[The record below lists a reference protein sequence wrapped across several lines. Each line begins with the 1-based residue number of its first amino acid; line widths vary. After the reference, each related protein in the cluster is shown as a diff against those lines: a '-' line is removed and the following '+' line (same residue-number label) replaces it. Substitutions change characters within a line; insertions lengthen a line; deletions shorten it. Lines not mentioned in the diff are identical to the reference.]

1 MLKRVPIFAHRGA
14 SGSTLENSFQSF
26 VKAKQIGA
34 DGIEFDIH
42 CSSDDVLIVYHD
54 SNLKRLSGVD
64 KYIDDC
70 TAEELRKYKLGT
82 RFGRFFAPKKMPLF
96 QEVVDWANE
105 HKMPVNIELKKSL
118 LKNPTALILALSNL
132 QLPTGS
138 HVSSFYEELLII
150 VKEVQPD
157 IETAIIVTKAF
168 NWETISTQGHIDA
181 IHANKK
187 YYKPLILKLCDEA
200 KKGIRFYGI
209 KGNESFI
216 RKPHPAVIG
225 WITDY
230 PNRVRK
236 QQNR

>member
-1 MLKRVPIFAHRGA
+1 MIERVPIFAHRGA
-14 SGSTLENSFQSF
+14 SGSTLENSFQAF
-26 VKAKQIGA
+26 EKAKQIGT

-42 CSSDDVLIVYHD
+42 CSSDDVLVVYHD
-54 SNLKRLSGVD
+54 SNLMRLTGVN
-64 KYIDDC
+64 KLIDEC
-70 TAEELRKYKLGT
+70 TAEELRQYRLGS
-82 RFGRFFAPKKMPLF
+82 RFGRFLAPKTMPLF
-96 QEVVDWANE
+96 EEVMEWANE
-105 HKMPVNIELKKSL
+105 HKIPVNIELKESL
-118 LKNPTALILALSNL
+118 LKNPTALSLVLSSL

-138 HVSSFYEELLII
+138 HVSSFHEELLII
-150 VKEVQPD
+150 VKEVRPD

-168 NWETISTQGHIDA
+168 NWETISEQAHIDA

-187 YYKPLILKLCDEA
+187 YYKPLFLKLCDDA

-236 QQNR
+236 QQNK

>member
-1 MLKRVPIFAHRGA
+1 MSKHVPIFAHRGA

-26 VKAKQIGA
+26 VKAKQIGT

-42 CSSDDVLIVYHD
+42 RSSDDVLVVYHD
-54 SNLKRLSGVD
+54 RNLMRLTGVN
-64 KYIDDC
+64 KLIDEC
-70 TAEELRKYKLGT
+70 TAEELRQYRLGG
-82 RFGRFFAPKKMPLF
+82 RFGRFFTPKRMPLF
-96 QEVVDWANE
+96 EEVMEWVNE
-105 HKMPVNIELKKSL
+105 HQVPVNIELKESL
-118 LKNPTALILALSNL
+118 LKNPTALILVLRSL

-150 VKEVQPD
+150 VKEVRPD

-168 NWETISTQGHIDA
+168 DWEAISEQAHIDA

-187 YYKPLILKLCDEA
+187 YYKPLFLKLCDEA

-216 RKPHPAVIG
+216 RRPHPAVIG

-236 QQNR
+236 QQNK